1 MKKLLILFFLFYG
14 SVLHA
19 QKEPFPFWNE
29 VQRLKVIDS
38 TAFPASNQ
46 ILFIGSSSFT
56 FWKDVG
62 NYFPKH
68 RIINRAFGG
77 SQLVDLIRYRYDV
90 IYPYQPKQIVMYCGE
105 NDFAANGNLKPR
117 EVFNRYKHF
126 YAEIRRIFPKVP
138 VAYIS
143 IKLSPS
149 RESLWPKFIAT
160 NSLIKNFMDRKQN
173 AEYIDITKAMNGSDG
188 KVRKDLFLPDMLHM
202 KSEGYQIWQK
212 EMAPYLKKP

>member
-1 MKKLLILFFLFYG
+1 MKKNLAFFLILIF
-14 SVLHA
+14 SAITA
-19 QKEPFPFWNE
+19 QDQPPFWDDVE
-29 VQRLKVIDS
+29 QFKIMD
-38 TAFPASNQ
+38 AQ
-46 ILFIGSSSFT
+46 IPPPPDAVLMLGSSSFT
-56 FWKDVG
+56 MWKDV
-62 NYFPKH
+62 NEYFPEH
-68 RIINRAFGG
+68 VIINRGFGG
-77 SQLVDLIRYRYDV
+77 SGLNDLNFYSSELLK
-90 IYPYQPKQIVMYCGE
+90 PYHPKQILIYCGE

-202 KSEGYQIWQK
+202 KPEGYQIWQK

>member
-1 MKKLLILFFLFYG
+1 MDSQIPPPPGAVLLL
-14 SVLHA
+14 
-19 QKEPFPFWNE
+19 
-29 VQRLKVIDS
+29 
-38 TAFPASNQ
+38 
-46 ILFIGSSSFT
+46 GSSSFT
-56 FWKDVG
+56 MWKDV
-62 NYFPKH
+62 NEYFPEH
-68 RIINRAFGG
+68 VIINRGFGG
-77 SQLVDLIRYRYDV
+77 SGLNDLNFYSSELLK
-90 IYPYQPKQIVMYCGE
+90 PYYPKQILIYCGE

-117 EVFNRYKHF
+117 EVFNRHKNF

-138 VAYIS
+138 VAYVS

-202 KSEGYQIWQK
+202 KPEGYQIWQK